1 MDGTNKGFVTID
13 EYVKYVSGTPSIKKI
28 AVSLFNFFDKKGFGL
43 ITFKDVLQSMIPEA
57 TEDQLAKMLKWVQ
70 KINIIYG
77 YSEEE
82 EKKRVEQ
89 QELQR

>member
-13 EYVKYVSGTPSIKKI
+13 DYVKYVSDTPSIKKI
-28 AVSLFNFFDKKGFGL
+28 AVSLFNFFDKKGYGV
-43 ITFKDVLQSMIPEA
+43 ITFWEILKGMIPEA
-57 TEDQLAKMLKWVQ
+57 TEDQVKKMLKWVQ

-82 EKKRVEQ
+82 EKWRVE
-89 QELQR
+89 

>member
-13 EYVKYVSGTPSIKKI
+13 DYVKFVSGTPSIKKI
-28 AVSLFNFFDKKGFGL
+28 AVSLFNFFDHKGYGI

-57 TEDQLAKMLKWVQ
+57 TEEQLAKMLKWVA

-77 YSEEE
+77 FSEEE
-82 EKKRVEQ
+82 EKRRIEEEETK
-89 QELQR
+89 

>member
-13 EYVKYVSGTPSIKKI
+13 DYVKFVSGTPSIKRI
-28 AVSLFNFFDKKGFGL
+28 AVSLFNFFDEKGYGI
-43 ITFKDVLQSMIPEA
+43 ITFKDVLHAMIPEA
-57 TEDQLAKMLKWVQ
+57 TEEQLKKMLKWVQ

-82 EKKRVEQ
+82 EK
-89 QELQR
+89 